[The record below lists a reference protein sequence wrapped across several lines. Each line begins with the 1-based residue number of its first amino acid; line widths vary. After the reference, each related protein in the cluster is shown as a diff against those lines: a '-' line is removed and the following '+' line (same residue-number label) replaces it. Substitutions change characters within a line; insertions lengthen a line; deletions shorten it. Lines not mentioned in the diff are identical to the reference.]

1 VNGVQDDGE
10 TEGLDEKRVD
20 TAGVVGDIVIDQRG
34 VIVSVTVPNRGEVAF
49 NEGPEDG
56 GVLSGRGSGVGF
68 EGNNRRARGWE
79 DELEFGEVVGSGF
92 VGVRRGGE
100 VVKAGFGGIGGA
112 EGRRVDLA
120 VGEEKE
126 VDERAEFG
134 EVPAS
139 CVTPG
144 KFAEER
150 VFGKNWVK
158 GIGVGV
164 WGGEDPVE
172 PNRGGVRGD
181 EVVSISVLNVVMG
194 LGDKAF
200 EGGKFGKRIGRFE
213 TRRPEHVEMGHEG
226 WVVEGRERE
235 FEGVTR
241 GEDGEKIQAD
251 GHVRIELLL
260 AQKGVAG
267 DEGSGGKN
275 SAVSFREVGVDAVEA
290 GGAR

>member
-1 VNGVQDDGE
+1 MG
-10 TEGLDEKRVD
+10 
-20 TAGVVGDIVIDQRG
+20 A
-34 VIVSVTVPNRGEVAF
+34 
-49 NEGPEDG
+49 
-56 GVLSGRGSGVGF
+56 
-68 EGNNRRARGWE
+68 
-79 DELEFGEVVGSGF
+79 GF
-92 VGVRRGGE
+92 VRVRGGGE

-164 WGGEDPVE
+164 WGGKDPVE
-172 PNRGGVRGD
+172 PNRGNVGRN
-181 EVVSISVLNVVMG
+181 EVVSVGVFDVVMG
-194 LGDKAF
+194 LGEKAF
-200 EGGKFGKRIGRFE
+200 EGGELDKRIGRFE

-235 FEGVTR
+235 FERVAG
-241 GEDGEKIQAD
+241 GEDGEKFQAD
-251 GHVRIELLL
+251 GHVRIELLF

-267 DEGSGGKN
+267 DEGSRGKN
-275 SAVSFREVGVDAVEA
+275 SAVGFREVGVDAVEA

>member
-1 VNGVQDDGE
+1 MNGVQDDGE

-20 TAGVVGDIVIDQRG
+20 TPGVVGDIVIDQRG
-34 VIVSVTVPNRGEVAF
+34 VIISVTVPNRGEVAF
-49 NEGPEDG
+49 DEGPEDG
-56 GVLSGRGSGVGF
+56 GVLSGGGSGVGL
-68 EGNNRRARGWE
+68 EGNNRRARGGE
-79 DELEFGEVVGSGF
+79 DELEFGEVVGAGF
-92 VGVRRGGE
+92 VRVRGGGE

-164 WGGEDPVE
+164 WGGKDPVE
-172 PNRGGVRGD
+172 PNRGNVGRN
-181 EVVSISVLNVVMG
+181 EVVSVGVFDVVMG
-194 LGDKAF
+194 LGEKAF
-200 EGGKFGKRIGRFE
+200 EGGELGKRIGRFV
-213 TRRPEHVEMGHEG
+213 TRGPEHVEMGREG
-226 WVVEGRERE
+226 RVVEGSERE
-235 FEGVTR
+235 FEGVAG
-241 GEDGEKIQAD
+241 GEDGEKFQAD